1 MAQRLQDARFLAL
14 VLALPLMLVLVL
26 ALVLMMPLG
35 RQRFPRCR
43 A

>member
-26 ALVLMMPLG
+26 ALVLVMPLG
-35 RQRFPRCR
+35 RQRFPRCH